1 MKSSIIAMSVAAMLA
16 FGVASAADPAAAPA
30 PAKAK
35 TAQQQKMSDCA
46 SANKGKKGDDY
57 KNSVSSCMKASSA
70 ATPAKTTT
78 SQQQKMSECASANK
92 GKKGDDYKNS
102 VSACMKGSS
111 ASTLPPAP
119 PTTPPTATKDRGAQ
133 QQKMADCAKANKGKT
148 GDDYK
153 SGMSACMTK
162 K

>member
-16 FGVASAADPAAAPA
+16 FGIANAADPAAAPA

-46 SANKGKKGDDY
+46 KANKGKKGDDY
-57 KNSVSSCMKASSA
+57 KK
-70 ATPAKTTT
+70 
-78 SQQQKMSECASANK
+78 
-92 GKKGDDYKNS
+92 S

-111 ASTLPPAP
+111 AATPVATPPPAP
-119 PTTPPTATKDRGAQ
+119 ATTPPTATKDKGAQ

-153 SGMSACMTK
+153 SAMSACMK

>member
-1 MKSSIIAMSVAAMLA
+1 MKSSIIAMSIAAMLA
-16 FGVASAADPAAAPA
+16 FGIANAATPAATPA

-46 SANKGKKGDDY
+46 K
-57 KNSVSSCMKASSA
+57 
-70 ATPAKTTT
+70 
-78 SQQQKMSECASANK
+78 ANK

-111 ASTLPPAP
+111 AATPAATPPAAP
-119 PTTPPTATKDRGAQ
+119 ATTPPTATKDKGAQ
-133 QQKMADCAKANKGKT
+133 QQKMADCAKANKGKK

-153 SGMSACMTK
+153 NAMNSCLK

>member
-1 MKSSIIAMSVAAMLA
+1 MKSSIIAMSVAALLA

-46 SANKGKKGDDY
+46 KANKGKKGDDY
-57 KNSVSSCMKASSA
+57 KK
-70 ATPAKTTT
+70 
-78 SQQQKMSECASANK
+78 
-92 GKKGDDYKNS
+92 S

-119 PTTPPTATKDRGAQ
+119 PTTPPTATKDKGAQ

-153 SGMSACMTK
+153 SAMSACMTK